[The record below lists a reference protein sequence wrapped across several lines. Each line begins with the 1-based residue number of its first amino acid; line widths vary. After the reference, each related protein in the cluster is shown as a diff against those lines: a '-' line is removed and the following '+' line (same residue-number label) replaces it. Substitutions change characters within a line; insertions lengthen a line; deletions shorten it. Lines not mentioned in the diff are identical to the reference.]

1 MFYRRKLPLLLKP
14 IAYRRIEGAK
24 TIGISGD
31 MCDSAT
37 MTSPADQRNVEIK
50 AQIPGG
56 AEGFSARLDIARRL
70 TGSSKAEEINQRD
83 VFFES
88 PLGGR
93 LKLRYLRAPARSQ
106 LVFYDRPD
114 VAGPKLSKFNKIE
127 IDEPEV
133 LEKILSQ
140 SNGALGVLA
149 KKRHLFLHGQTRI
162 HLDEVKDLGYFME
175 FEVCLKPEQTLDEGQ
190 VIAEELVREFGIE
203 EKDLMT
209 GSYFDELLKRSKK
222 MVTP

>member
-1 MFYRRKLPLLLKP
+1 MC
-14 IAYRRIEGAK
+14 ESTK
-24 TIGISGD
+24 T
-31 MCDSAT
+31 T
-37 MTSPADQRNVEIK
+37 PEDQRNVEIK
-50 AQIPGG
+50 AHIPGG
-56 AEGFSARLDIARRL
+56 AEGFSLRVDIARRL
-70 TGSSKAEEINQRD
+70 TGSLNAEEINQRD

-93 LKLRYLRAPARSQ
+93 LKLRYLQAPARSQ
-106 LVFYDRPD
+106 LVYYDRPD

-127 IDEPEV
+127 VDEPDV

-149 KKRHLFLHGQTRI
+149 KKRHLFLYGQTRI

-190 VIAEELVREFGIE
+190 VIAEELRREFGIE

-209 GSYFDELLKRSKK
+209 GSYFDELVKRKK
-222 MVTP
+222 EISS